1 MKRRVEYLAAYFLYW
16 VVFAVF
22 FKIIFLLYHASQS
35 VALEAKTIAGIF
47 LYGLRLDLA
56 FAAYA
61 ALIPFLLV
69 VLSGLFNSNKWVRVS
84 LKAYT
89 TLMLIFF
96 TILCT
101 SDLELF
107 RIWGFRLDAS
117 PLLYLN
123 TPEEMFVS
131 LGSSPLWLLIL
142 LNLIINISFNYAY
155 KKLIHPLTSC
165 FGRERLLLLPVF
177 SLAGILLII
186 PMRGGLQQAPV
197 TLASAYFSE
206 TIFANQAAIN
216 IPWNFFYSL
225 RKQNTE
231 TENPYIYLSSEK
243 AGSLLNKL
251 YKLPRKSERRQIL
264 HTAKPNIV
272 LIIWE
277 SFTTK
282 AVEPLGGLAGVTPSF
297 NTLSNEGTLF
307 TNMYA
312 SGDRSDKGIVSLLSG
327 WPAQPGASLLK
338 NPEKTLQIPHLSKS
352 FTKAGYRTSFYYGGT
367 LDFANL
373 GTYVKNGNFQNI
385 ISKEQFLKKERNAKW
400 GVHDHVMLN
409 RIYSDIESEPLKQPF
424 FKVLFTLSSH
434 EPFDFPG
441 APHFNG
447 KGASDMFLSAL
458 HYTDAAIGNFIA
470 SAREQDWYKNTLFII
485 VADHGHTYPG
495 GSAVYEREKFHIPML
510 WLGGALAAPPTEIN
524 STLSQTDLAA
534 SLLGQL
540 SLPADEFRWS
550 RDVFLRNSASFAPY
564 FFKDGVGF
572 VTDSSYLSFD
582 NTGKQLI
589 ETEGT
594 TGKEE
599 LPFAKAYLQQSYGD
613 YLNK

>member
-1 MKRRVEYLAAYFLYW
+1 MKKRVEYLAAYFLFW
-16 VVFAVF
+16 VAFGVF
-22 FKIIFLLYHASQS
+22 FKIVFLSYHASQS
-35 VALEAKTIAGIF
+35 TLLEIKTIAGIF
-47 LYGLRLDLA
+47 LHGLRLDLA

-61 ALIPFLLV
+61 TLIPFLLV
-69 VLSGLFNSNKWVRVS
+69 VLSCLFNSNKWVRVL

-107 RIWGFRLDAS
+107 RIWGFRLDSS

-131 LGSSPLWLLIL
+131 LGSSPLWLLTW
-142 LNLIINISFNYAY
+142 LNVIINVSFNYAY
-155 KKLIHPLTSC
+155 KKLLHPLSRC
-165 FGRERLLLLPVF
+165 FGRERLLLLPAF

-186 PMRGGLQQAPV
+186 PMRGGLQQTSV
-197 TLASAYFSE
+197 TPANAYFSKN
-206 TIFANQAAIN
+206 IFANQAAIN
-216 IPWNFFYSL
+216 VPWNFFHSL
-225 RKQNTE
+225 RKQSTE
-231 TENPYIYLSSEK
+231 TENPYLYLSYQK
-243 AGSLLNKL
+243 ADSLLNKL

-264 HTAKPNIV
+264 HKTKPNIV

-277 SFTTK
+277 SFTAK

-297 NTLSNEGTLF
+297 NTLSNEGILF
-307 TNMYA
+307 THMYA

-327 WPAQPGASLLK
+327 WPAQPDVSLLK
-338 NPEKTLQIPHLSKS
+338 NPEKALQIPHLSKS
-352 FTKAGYRTSFYYGGT
+352 LAKAGYRTSFYYGGT

-385 ISKEQFLKKERNAKW
+385 INKNQFPKEAHNAKW
-400 GVHDHVMLN
+400 GVHDHVML
-409 RIYSDIESEPLKQPF
+409 RRVFSDIKNEPENQPF

-441 APHFNG
+441 VPYFNQ
-447 KGASDMFLSAL
+447 KSTSAMFLSAL

-470 SAREQDWYKNTLFII
+470 SAREQNWYKNTLFII
-485 VADHGHTYPG
+485 VADHGHNYPG
-495 GSAVYEREKFHIPML
+495 ASPVYAREKFHIPML
-510 WLGGALAAPPTEIN
+510 WLGGALAAQPAHIHAP
-524 STLSQTDLAA
+524 LSQTDLAA

-540 SLPADEFRWS
+540 TLPASEFQWS
-550 RDVFLRNSASFAPY
+550 RDIFLASSTSFAPY